1 MRNEKIIVSDEFLK
15 QLLDI
20 EKLKHC
26 FECGK
31 CTASCPMVELFPKSY
46 NPRILLEKIFLN
58 PEKVLYDEE
67 LWLCAWCYRCYRR
80 CPQGLKV
87 PEILLSLRKIAIEE
101 GYSQGFEKALKM
113 IKEKIPFPSTFCWVC
128 LHPDRTKIDATQVTN
143 FLKGVTTD
151 YEYERKTPEVKVA
164 IVGSGPAGLTAAHEL
179 AKKGY
184 SITVFESFP
193 ELGGMLSK
201 CIPKYRLPKGLL
213 DTEIRRLKDSGID
226 FKTEITVGKDLT
238 LNKLLQGGYRAVFVA
253 TGAHKS
259 RRLQVEGEDLEGVIY
274 ALDFLR
280 EVNLGKYAG
289 LKGNIVVV
297 GGGNTAM
304 DTAITA
310 CRLGPKEVHIL
321 YRRSKEEM
329 PANPWKVK
337 ETEEKSVKFQFL
349 VAPRRIIGKEGR
361 VAAIECIR
369 MELGE
374 PDESGRRR
382 PIPVEGSEFLVEA
395 DTLILAIGETPDLSF
410 LPKEIDVTEKNTVAV
425 YLFTMETTKEGIFA
439 GGDVVSG
446 PATVVEAIVAGKR
459 AAESIDGYLRSKIR
473 SDRKIKQ
480 VVDVSK

>member
-297 GGGNTAM
+297 GGGNTA
-304 DTAITA
+304 
-310 CRLGPKEVHIL
+310 
-321 YRRSKEEM
+321 
-329 PANPWKVK
+329 
-337 ETEEKSVKFQFL
+337 
-349 VAPRRIIGKEGR
+349 
-361 VAAIECIR
+361 
-369 MELGE
+369 
-374 PDESGRRR
+374 
-382 PIPVEGSEFLVEA
+382 
-395 DTLILAIGETPDLSF
+395 
-410 LPKEIDVTEKNTVAV
+410 
-425 YLFTMETTKEGIFA
+425 
-439 GGDVVSG
+439 
-446 PATVVEAIVAGKR
+446 
-459 AAESIDGYLRSKIR
+459 
-473 SDRKIKQ
+473 
-480 VVDVSK
+480 